1 MVSERKYFFTHSLAI
16 LKTLFHWPNLLI
28 AWLAWFIWFKEHT
41 WAHIFLFVLECVHRH
56 ACECVDMHIYRC
68 AHGRVCTW
76 MPATACVLGGG
87 CHRTICV
94 SQFFSFSV
102 GPGIWTQVTGLDSRH
117 LPLVCLFILPHT
129 YISQELSFILQTF
142 FTWHLSFLYNFQFH
156 KISCV
161 CCWHSLL
168 SNWSPTQNVLAWIL

>member
-41 WAHIFLFVLECVHRH
+41 WAHIFYLCSSVCTGMRVSAWICTYTGVLMDV
-56 ACECVDMHIYRC
+56 C
-68 AHGRVCTW
+68 AHGCLPQHVSW
-76 MPATACVLGGG
+76 GGG

>member
-87 CHRTICV
+87 V
-94 SQFFSFSV
+94 SQNNLCESVLFLLCGSRYLNSGHRAWQQTPAPGLFVYTSSYIYLARTFFHSADILHLTSLLFVQFSV
-102 GPGIWTQVTGLDSRH
+102 S
-117 LPLVCLFILPHT
+117 
-129 YISQELSFILQTF
+129 
-142 FTWHLSFLYNFQFH
+142 
-156 KISCV
+156 
-161 CCWHSLL
+161 
-168 SNWSPTQNVLAWIL
+168 